1 MIYLSLD
8 QSFGAAQAVAQWA
21 RWKTAVWSAECYASS
36 GGRVAEAIP
45 GRPWRRWVRKSRTA
59 RTLLDAVLLGLA
71 LALLLLNA
79 LDAVVEVVLCGCALR
94 RVLAL
99 CDHQV
104 SLYAGTGCAPLGS
117 MAVLTTMKCL
127 VGAHGQEFEFE
138 LEARTSRGV
147 TDLPRESPWG
157 RQSPPHLPPPPP
169 PLPLP
174 PHRPPRPR

>member
-1 MIYLSLD
+1 M
-8 QSFGAAQAVAQWA
+8 
-21 RWKTAVWSAECYASS
+21 
-36 GGRVAEAIP
+36 
-45 GRPWRRWVRKSRTA
+45 
-59 RTLLDAVLLGLA
+59 
-71 LALLLLNA
+71 
-79 LDAVVEVVLCGCALR
+79 VEVVLGGGALR

-117 MAVLTTMKCL
+117 MAVLTTLKCL

-157 RQSPPHLPPPPP
+157 RQSPPHLLPPPP

-174 PHRPPRPR
+174 PHRPPRPRWLPRRRPRRTRPCSRSRQPVPPTAVVSSTPGNIATAIRSGTSWRGPNYPLR